1 MNILEQT
8 KNGVPVLYADGI
20 EAAGGAVHGFST
32 RKGGVS
38 QGIFAS
44 VPLRLAPC
52 GGSLRRNPGGTRPD
66 LRQNDSIP
74 ALSYH
79 VFAVCQPKSREKFP
93 RNQLP

>member
-1 MNILEQT
+1 MPFQQHEQT
-8 KNGVPVLYADGI
+8 GLVWFTADVLNDVP
-20 EAAGGAVHGFST
+20 HGFST

>member
-44 VPLRLAPC
+44 LNLGLTRGDDRSMSGRITGGSSPPWAQWTRPPSLCATRCMGTPC
-52 GGSLRRNPGGTRPD
+52 GPSPP
-66 LRQNDSIP
+66 P
-74 ALSYH
+74 M
-79 VFAVCQPKSREKFP
+79 
-93 RNQLP
+93 